1 MTPFETE
8 VKAALCTVL
17 ELSDADALSARTAL
31 EADLGMD
38 SGLMLELVIELEDEV
53 EGLVIDQ
60 VTLSADDFRT
70 IGSVCDYVAARVTVT
85 EPA

>member
-1 MTPFETE
+1 MRPFETE
-8 VKAALCTVL
+8 VKAAISEVL
-17 ELSDADALSARTAL
+17 ELSDAGALTPETAL

-38 SGLMLELVIELEDEV
+38 SGLMLELVIQLEDTV

-70 IGSVCDYVAARVTVT
+70 VGSVCGYVAERVAPPV
-85 EPA
+85 PA